1 MSSDAAP
8 DHYTIELEDGFD
20 YGITD
25 SVSQVR
31 KCTVKPQPAGS
42 WQGGFSAT
50 PLPVR
55 TDLRILLGPANA
67 GIFSRATDSFFLR
80 KPVSQSFQASGSCP
94 NRLSPAVPFLSPGAR
109 KNITTA
115 PGQVR
120 STMLSPPYFGKSGI
134 RKTRS
139 NHPATL

>member
-31 KCTVKPQPAGS
+31 K
-42 WQGGFSAT
+42 WQGEFSAT

-55 TDLRILLGPANA
+55 TDLRILQGPANA

-139 NHPATL
+139 HHPATL